1 MSVRL
6 VHLFETRSSDLSWE
20 LEATGRRCREY
31 FLFVKIAKNRARPPN
46 APQHQFRAWWR
57 SEAVGSIYVAPTM
70 VAGTVAI
77 LGRPNVGKST
87 LLNQIVGQKLAIVS
101 KKPQTTRN
109 RILGVW
115 NGPAGQIVFVDT
127 PGLHSA
133 RNALGRFMVD
143 EAVGAAEDVDAALL
157 VVTPPESSRA
167 VKIAT
172 EERRILD
179 LIKEA
184 RKPVVLAINKVDTIK
199 DKPSLFPILTAWNEL
214 ATFAALVPVSAR
226 KGSGVASLVGELA
239 KLLPEA
245 EPIYSADMLTDRT
258 ERFLA
263 GELIREQLFAKLE
276 QELPYA
282 TAVVVDNWEEREDR
296 GDVVID
302 ASILV
307 ERDSQKVIVVGK
319 GGAMIRDIGT
329 RARAE
334 VTTLLGRPAHLRL
347 HVKVAPEWTS
357 SPTGIANLGY
367 GER

>member
-1 MSVRL
+1 
-6 VHLFETRSSDLSWE
+6 
-20 LEATGRRCREY
+20 
-31 FLFVKIAKNRARPPN
+31 
-46 APQHQFRAWWR
+46 
-57 SEAVGSIYVAPTM
+57 M

-101 KKPQTTRN
+101 SKPQTTRN

-127 PGLHSA
+127 PGVHAA
-133 RNALGRFMVD
+133 RNALGKFMVE
-143 EAVGAAEDVDAALL
+143 EALGAAEELDAALL
-157 VVTPPESSRA
+157 VVTPPESAHA
-167 VKIAT
+167 VKIAP
-172 EERRILD
+172 EERRILE
-179 LIKEA
+179 LCTAAK
-184 RKPVVLAINKVDTIK
+184 KPVVLAINKVDTVK
-199 DKPSLFPILTAWNEL
+199 DKPSLFPILTAWNEI
-214 ATFAALVPVSAR
+214 ASFAALVPVSAR
-226 KGSGVASLVGELA
+226 RGSGVEPLVRELA
-239 KLLPEA
+239 KLLPEG

-263 GELIREQLFAKLE
+263 GELIREQLFAALK

-282 TAVVVDNWEEREDR
+282 TAVVVDNWEERTDR

-307 ERDSQKVIVVGK
+307 ERDSQKIIVVGK
-319 GGAMIRDIGT
+319 GGTMIRDIGA

-357 SPTGIANLGY
+357 SPGGIAQLGY
-367 GER
+367 DR

>member
-1 MSVRL
+1 
-6 VHLFETRSSDLSWE
+6 
-20 LEATGRRCREY
+20 
-31 FLFVKIAKNRARPPN
+31 
-46 APQHQFRAWWR
+46 
-57 SEAVGSIYVAPTM
+57 M

-101 KKPQTTRN
+101 SKPQTTRN

-133 RNALGRFMVD
+133 RNALGHFMVD
-143 EAVGAAEDVDAALL
+143 EALAAVEGIEAALL
-157 VVTPPESSRA
+157 VVTPPDSA
-167 VKIAT
+167 HNVKVAT

-179 LIKEA
+179 LLRQGKV
-184 RKPVVLAINKVDTIK
+184 PTVLAINKVDTVK
-199 DKPSLFPILTAWNEL
+199 DKPSLFPILTAWQEISQ
-214 ATFAALVPVSAR
+214 FSALVPVSAR
-226 KGSGVASLVGELA
+226 RGSGVPGLISELTKLMPEGEPLFS
-239 KLLPEA
+239 P
-245 EPIYSADMLTDRT
+245 DMLTDRT

-263 GELIREQLFAKLE
+263 GELIREQLFTSLK

-282 TAVVVDNWEEREDR
+282 TAVIVDNWEERADR
-296 GDVVID
+296 KDVVID

-319 GGAMIRDIGT
+319 GGTMIRDIGS

-334 VTTLLGRPAHLRL
+334 VSEMLGRPAHLRL

-357 SPTGIANLGY
+357 STNTLANAGY
-367 GER
+367 QR

>member
-1 MSVRL
+1 
-6 VHLFETRSSDLSWE
+6 
-20 LEATGRRCREY
+20 
-31 FLFVKIAKNRARPPN
+31 
-46 APQHQFRAWWR
+46 
-57 SEAVGSIYVAPTM
+57 M

-101 KKPQTTRN
+101 SKPQTTRN

-127 PGLHSA
+127 PGVHAA
-133 RNALGRFMVD
+133 RNALGKFMVE
-143 EAVGAAEDVDAALL
+143 EALGAAEELDAALL
-157 VVTPPESSRA
+157 VVTPPESAHA
-167 VKIAT
+167 VKIAP
-172 EERRILD
+172 EERRILE
-179 LIKEA
+179 LCTAAK
-184 RKPVVLAINKVDTIK
+184 KPVVLAINKVDTVK
-199 DKPSLFPILTAWNEL
+199 DKPSLFPILTAWNEI
-214 ATFAALVPVSAR
+214 ASFAALVLVSAR
-226 KGSGVASLVGELA
+226 RGSGVEPLVRELA
-239 KLLPEA
+239 KLLPEG

-263 GELIREQLFAKLE
+263 GELIREQLFAALK

-282 TAVVVDNWEEREDR
+282 TAVVVDNWEERTDR

-307 ERDSQKVIVVGK
+307 ERDSQKIIVVGK
-319 GGAMIRDIGT
+319 GGTMIRDIGA

-357 SPTGIANLGY
+357 SPGGIAQLGY
-367 GER
+367 DR